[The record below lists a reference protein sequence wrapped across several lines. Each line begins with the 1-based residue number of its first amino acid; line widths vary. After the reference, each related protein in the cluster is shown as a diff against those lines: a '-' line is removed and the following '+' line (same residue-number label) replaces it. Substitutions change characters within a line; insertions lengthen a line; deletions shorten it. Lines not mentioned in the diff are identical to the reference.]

1 MLEANLDWT
10 TYKERCNQPDAWSRW
25 MLVQSLELLGER
37 PGLATLLRSA
47 LAGAPLTKP
56 PGHKGGAA
64 TDMLV
69 LNLDAA
75 AAQAI
80 AERVEQAAAHGVE
93 SSGTRGRG
101 LGGFSEAWREYSEFI
116 NQQQRETEQM
126 SEARNLVLELIEA
139 FNRIDMEA
147 VIDSFTEDAV
157 YHNIPME
164 AAQGKAA
171 IRSVLTQIMGDSEEV
186 QWDVLNIADE
196 GGVVL
201 TERVDKFKVNG
212 VWAEIPVMGVFEV
225 SGGKVAAWRDY
236 FDMGQVQAQFAATVP
251 SEGGD
256 T

>member
-1 MLEANLDWT
+1 MLGQTLELVAD
-10 TYKERCNQPDAWSRW
+10 QPD
-25 MLVQSLELLGER
+25 
-37 PGLATLLRSA
+37 LAAPLRNA
-47 LAGAPLTKP
+47 LAGASLAKP

-69 LNLDAA
+69 LNLDAPA
-75 AAQAI
+75 ALAI
-80 AERVEQAAAHGVE
+80 AERIEAAAAAGVE
-93 SSGTRGRG
+93 TSGTQGRG
-101 LGGFSEAWREYSEFI
+101 LGGFREAWREYVEFI
-116 NQQQRETEQM
+116 NQQQRESEQM
-126 SEARNLVLELIEA
+126 SEARDLVLRLIDA

-157 YHNIPME
+157 YHNIPMA

-171 IRSVLTQIMGDSEEV
+171 IRETLATIMGDSEEV

-201 TERVDKFKVNG
+201 TERLDRFKVNG

-225 SGGKVAAWRDY
+225 SGGKIAAWRDY
-236 FDMGQVQAQFAATVP
+236 FDMGQVQQQFAATA
-251 SEGGD
+251 EGG

>member
-1 MLEANLDWT
+1 MLKQTIELLAG
-10 TYKERCNQPDAWSRW
+10 QPD
-25 MLVQSLELLGER
+25 
-37 PGLATLLRSA
+37 LA
-47 LAGAPLTKP
+47 APLHRALSSAPLEKP
-56 PGHKGGAA
+56 EGHKGGTD

-69 LNLDAA
+69 LGLDASA
-75 AAQAI
+75 ALAI
-80 AERVEQAAAHGVE
+80 AERIESAAAEGAE
-93 SSGTRGRG
+93 TSGTQGRG
-101 LGGFSEAWREYSEFI
+101 LGGFREAWREYSEII
-116 NQQQRETEQM
+116 NQQKKEGGQM
-126 SEARNLVLELIEA
+126 SEARDLVLELIDA

-171 IRSVLTQIMGDSEEV
+171 IRGVLTQIMGDSEAV

-225 SGGKVAAWRDY
+225 SDGKIAAWRDY
-236 FDMGQVQAQFAATVP
+236 FDMGQVQAQFAATAKP
-251 SEGGD
+251 EGG
-256 T
+256 

>member
-1 MLEANLDWT
+1 MLGQTLELVAD
-10 TYKERCNQPDAWSRW
+10 QPD
-25 MLVQSLELLGER
+25 
-37 PGLATLLRSA
+37 LAAPLCNA
-47 LAGAPLTKP
+47 LAGASLAKP

-69 LNLDAA
+69 LNLDAPA
-75 AAQAI
+75 ALAI
-80 AERVEQAAAHGVE
+80 AERIEAAAAAGVE
-93 SSGTRGRG
+93 TSGTQGRG
-101 LGGFSEAWREYSEFI
+101 LGGFREAWREYVEFI
-116 NQQQRETEQM
+116 NQQQRESEQM
-126 SEARNLVLELIEA
+126 SEARDLVLRLIDA

-157 YHNIPME
+157 YHNIPMA

-171 IRSVLTQIMGDSEEV
+171 IRETLATIMGDSEEV

-201 TERVDKFKVNG
+201 TERLDKFKVNG

-225 SGGKVAAWRDY
+225 SGGKIAAWRDY
-236 FDMGQVQAQFAATVP
+236 FDMGQVQQQFAATA
-251 SEGGD
+251 EGG